1 MTVELNGWSF
11 ECVEDSTG
19 ELYLRSRA
27 KKSREAGVVRG
38 RLGKKMKHALLA
50 AAVFSSLLAATLPLA
65 HTAWLK
71 WPVDFGTTA
80 ISDDLVEARALTKEA
95 CGDSSQWGQ
104 VLCQNAKGIVSALE
118 RHAP

>member
-1 MTVELNGWSF
+1 MLKTARENFTCAPMPKTAARRVLFVGVSE
-11 ECVEDSTG
+11 
-19 ELYLRSRA
+19 
-27 KKSREAGVVRG
+27 KKSNMLSWPQPCFR
-38 RLGKKMKHALLA
+38 HCW
-50 AAVFSSLLAATLPLA
+50 LPPCHS

>member
-1 MTVELNGWSF
+1 MLKTARENFTCAPVPKTAARRVLFVGVSE
-11 ECVEDSTG
+11 
-19 ELYLRSRA
+19 
-27 KKSREAGVVRG
+27 KKI
-38 RLGKKMKHALLA
+38 KHALLA
-50 AAVFSSLLAATLPLA
+50 AAVFSALLAATLPLA

-71 WPVDFGTTA
+71 WPVDFGTA
-80 ISDDLVEARALTKEA
+80 AVSDDLVEARALTKEA

>member
-27 KKSREAGVVRG
+27 KNSREAGVVRG
-38 RLGKKMKHALLA
+38 SLGKKIKHALLA
-50 AAVFSSLLAATLPLA
+50 AAVFSALLAATLPLA